1 MNKPK
6 QFELLDDDIDD
17 DVDIDQRQ
25 GQDDHSSDAV
35 ADEVDSD
42 GADNYAVDESEDQK
56 AQ

>member
-17 DVDIDQRQ
+17 DVDVDQRQ

-42 GADNYAVDESEDQK
+42 GADNYAVDESED
-56 AQ
+56 